1 MELHLCCVQLADG
14 RLYDKVDEK
23 INALCNQSKV
33 LLGNPYKE
41 ILVVRKCIVSVKW
54 QIQLSIVLSQ

>member
-1 MELHLCCVQLADG
+1 MELHVCCVQWADG

-33 LLGNPYKE
+33 LFDYPYKE
-41 ILVVRKCIVSVKW
+41 NSSSSR
-54 QIQLSIVLSQ
+54 